1 MTQKNARTRATLTA
15 ALMTAA
21 LSIAGCAGP
30 PGPSDEFLD
39 GDVSARVLSAVQALD
54 YPFEG
59 DPAYAVRVGNL
70 QTHLIDECVAAQGI
84 PVPTTT
90 DLPLESAAVA
100 VSQSRLWLLPG
111 DDYGVSTALYDP
123 VVLAQLR
130 AGEEPQG
137 SSQLSADETTAYDQ
151 AVYGAEAE
159 RIDLPIEDGGLVSV
173 PVGGCFGEAT
183 EAMYGVDAE
192 TYERTYAEIPSMRTV
207 MRELTADDDVQKT
220 MSGWSSCMRD
230 EGYRAEQPDDLYGV
244 MNDWIVG
251 VIDGMTLVGSVA
263 EAERSMAAADL
274 GCRTESGFGTA
285 VSTRFLAIAEAEI
298 AAKEGVV
305 QEYRA
310 MIEHAQASLGDR

>member
-1 MTQKNARTRATLTA
+1 MLSVTA
-15 ALMTAA
+15 ALAA
-21 LSIAGCAGP
+21 VTLSMAGCSGS
-30 PGPSDEFLD
+30 PGPSDEFLESE
-39 GDVSARVLSAVQALD
+39 VSARVLSAVRALD

-70 QTHLIDECVAAQGI
+70 QTRLINECVAAQGI
-84 PVPTTT
+84 PVPTVA
-90 DLPLESAAVA
+90 DLPLESASVSI
-100 VSQSRLWLLPG
+100 SQSRLWLLPG

-130 AGEEPQG
+130 AGQEPQG
-137 SSQLSADETTAYDQ
+137 SSELSADDTAAYDQ
-151 AVYGAEAE
+151 AVYGPEDE

-192 TYERTYAEIPSMRTV
+192 TYERTYYEIPKMRTV
-207 MRELTADDDVQKT
+207 MRELTADDEVQKT

-230 EGYRAEQPDDLYGV
+230 EGYRAKQPDDLYGV
-244 MNDWIVG
+244 MNDWIAG
-251 VIDGMTLVGSVA
+251 VIDGTTLVGAVA
-263 EAERSMAAADL
+263 EAERTLADADL

-298 AAKEGVV
+298 SAKEGVV

>member
-1 MTQKNARTRATLTA
+1 MTQKNARTRVTLTA
-15 ALMTAA
+15 ALVTVA
-21 LSIAGCAGP
+21 LGITGCAGSP
-30 PGPSDEFLD
+30 EPSDEFLD
-39 GDVSARVLSAVQALD
+39 GDVSARVLSAVHALD

-70 QTHLIDECVAAQGI
+70 QTRLIDECVAAQGI
-84 PVPTTT
+84 PVPTATGV
-90 DLPLESAAVA
+90 PLESAS

-111 DDYGVSTALYDP
+111 DDYGVSAALYDP
-123 VVLAQLR
+123 TVLAQLR
-130 AGEEPQG
+130 AGQEPQG
-137 SSQLSADETTAYDQ
+137 SSDLSADDTAAYDQ
-151 AVYGAEAE
+151 AVYGPEDE
-159 RIDLPIEDGGLVSV
+159 RIDVPIEDGGLVSV

-192 TYERTYAEIPSMRTV
+192 TYERTYYEIPKMRTV
-207 MRELTADDDVQKT
+207 MRELTADDEVQKT

-230 EGYRAEQPDDLYGV
+230 EGYRAKQPDDLYGV
-244 MNDWIVG
+244 MNDWIAG
-251 VIDGMTLVGSVA
+251 VIDGTALVGAVA

-298 AAKEGVV
+298 DAKEGVV
-305 QEYRA
+305 QEYRT